1 MADKTAIVLFTR
13 DLRVTDNP
21 ALWAAS
27 RAERTVPLFVLDDAI
42 LKSRFAA
49 PNRVAYMREALVDLD
64 GRLKAMDGRL
74 FVRRGQVV
82 KEAMKVARECDA
94 SEFHIAS
101 DWSRYARKRE
111 KALRE
116 ACEEA
121 EIEFTAHPGLTI
133 LDPGVVTPTSGDHFK
148 VFTPYHRAWSS
159 HKWRDEVGAP
169 RKLSVPTTLA
179 AGELPALEK
188 LTDGEPSPE
197 RQPGGETEARKRMQA
212 FMGDRV
218 DHYEDGHDDLAS
230 KGTSHLSADI
240 HFGCVS
246 VRELAGAAEEARGGA
261 PFVRQLCWRDFHTQV
276 LAAYPDLPRR
286 DYRSRGDRWSHSEQV
301 FEAWK
306 EGRTGYPL
314 VDAGMRQLVAE
325 GYMHNRARL
334 AVGSFLTKDL
344 YVDWRRGA
352 WHFWDL
358 LTDGDIANNAGNWQW
373 VAGTGNDTRPQRVLN
388 PVRQAERFDP
398 DGVYVRRWV
407 PELESVRGK
416 AIFRP
421 WLMEG
426 FEDLDYPE
434 PIVDHDDAVAEFRSR
449 RES

>member
-1 MADKTAIVLFTR
+1 MAGKTAIVLFTR

-42 LKSRFAA
+42 LGSRFAA
-49 PNRVAYMREALVDLD
+49 PNRVAYMREALIDLD
-64 GRLKAMDGRL
+64 GRLRAMDARL
-74 FVRRGQVV
+74 FLRRGRVV
-82 KEAMKVARECDA
+82 EETMKVARECEA
-94 SEFHIAS
+94 GELHIAA
-101 DWSRYARKRE
+101 DWSRYARRRE
-111 KALRE
+111 NALRE
-116 ACEEA
+116 ACEDA
-121 EIEFTAHPGLTI
+121 GIDFTAHPGITI
-133 LDPGVVTPTSGDHFK
+133 LDPGAVAATGGDHFK

-159 HKWRDEVGAP
+159 AEWREEVDTP
-169 RKLSVPTTLA
+169 RKLIAPTTLA
-179 AGELPALEK
+179 AGELPALAK
-188 LTDGEPSPE
+188 LTDGTPSPQRE
-197 RQPGGETEARKRMQA
+197 PGGETQARKRMQA
-212 FMGDRV
+212 FLRDRV
-218 DHYEDGHDDLAS
+218 DRYDDGHDDLAGH
-230 KGTSHLSADI
+230 GTSSLSAHI
-240 HFGCVS
+240 RFGCVS
-246 VRELAGAAEEARGGA
+246 PRELAAAAQEARGGD
-261 PFVRQLCWRDFHTQV
+261 PFLRQLCWRDFHHQV
-276 LAAYPDLPRR
+276 LAAFPDLPRR
-286 DYRSRGDRWSHSEQV
+286 DYRSRGDRWSRSEQV

-314 VDAGMRQLVAE
+314 VDAGMRQLAAE

-358 LTDGDIANNAGNWQW
+358 LTDGDIADNSGNWQW

-398 DGVYVRRWV
+398 DGIYVRRWV

-426 FEDLDYPE
+426 FADLDYPE
-434 PIVDHDDAVAEFRSR
+434 PIVDHDDAVAEFRTR

>member
-1 MADKTAIVLFTR
+1 MSSKTAVVLFTR

-42 LKSRFAA
+42 LGSRFAA
-49 PNRVAYMREALVDLD
+49 PNRVAFMREALIDLD

-74 FVRRGQVV
+74 FLRRGQVV
-82 KEAMKVARECDA
+82 EEAMKVARECEA
-94 SEFHIAS
+94 SELHIAA
-101 DWSRYARKRE
+101 DWSRYARRRE

-116 ACEEA
+116 ACAEA
-121 EIEFTAHPGLTI
+121 EVELTAHPGITI
-133 LDPGVVTPTSGDHFK
+133 LDPGAVMPTGGDHFK
-148 VFTPYHRAWSS
+148 VFSPYHRAWSAAE
-159 HKWRDEVGAP
+159 WREEVGTP
-169 RKLSVPTTLA
+169 RKLSVPSGLA
-179 AGELPALEK
+179 AGELPALAQ
-188 LTDGEPSPE
+188 LTDGEPSQQRE
-197 RQPGGETEARKRMQA
+197 PGGETQARKRMEA
-212 FMGDRV
+212 FLQDRV
-218 DHYEDGHDDLAS
+218 DRYDDGHDDLAGH
-230 KGTSHLSADI
+230 GTSSLSAHI
-240 HFGCVS
+240 RFGCVS
-246 VRELAGAAEEARGGA
+246 PRELAGAAAEARGGE
-261 PFVRQLCWRDFHTQV
+261 PFVRQLCWRDFHHQV
-276 LAAYPDLPRR
+276 LAAFPDLPRR
-286 DYRSRGDRWSHSEQV
+286 DYRSRGDRWARSEQV

-314 VDAGMRQLVAE
+314 VDAGMRQLAAE

-344 YVDWRRGA
+344 YVDWRKGA

-358 LTDGDIANNAGNWQW
+358 LTDGDIANNSGNWQW
-373 VAGTGNDTRPQRVLN
+373 IAGTGNDTRPNRVLS

-398 DGVYVRRWV
+398 DGIYVRRWV

-426 FEDLDYPE
+426 FEALDYPE
-434 PIVDHDDAVAEFRSR
+434 PIVDHDDAVAEFRAR

>member
-1 MADKTAIVLFTR
+1 MSGNTAVVLFTR

-21 ALWAAS
+21 ALWEGS
-27 RAERTVPLFVLDDAI
+27 RAERTVPLFVLDDKI

-49 PNRVAYMREALVDLD
+49 PNRVAYMREALIDLD

-74 FVRRGQVV
+74 FVRRGDVIA
-82 KEAMKVARECDA
+82 ETMKVVEEVGADEL
-94 SEFHIAS
+94 HIAEDFS
-101 DWSRYARKRE
+101 SYARRRE
-111 KALRE
+111 DRLQKG
-116 ACEEA
+116 CEERDV
-121 EIEFTAHPGLTI
+121 EFTAHPGVTI
-133 LDPGVVTPTSGDHFK
+133 LEPGAVTPTSGDHFK
-148 VFTPYHRAWSS
+148 VFSPYHRAWSAA
-159 HKWRDEVGAP
+159 HWRAEVGAP
-169 RKLSVPTTLA
+169 RKLTVPTDLA
-179 AGELPALEK
+179 KGELPALEK
-188 LTDGEPSPE
+188 LTDGTPSPE
-197 RQPGGETEARKRMQA
+197 RQPGGETEARKRMKS
-212 FMGDRV
+212 FLGDRV
-218 DHYEDGHDDLAS
+218 DRYDEGHDDLAS

-240 HFGCVS
+240 RWGCVS
-246 VRELAGAAEEARGGA
+246 VRELAG
-261 PFVRQLCWRDFHTQV
+261 HTHV
-276 LAAYPDLPRR
+276 LNAYPALPKR
-286 DYRSRGDRWSHSEQV
+286 DYRSRGDRWSRSEKA

-314 VDAGMRQLVAE
+314 VDAGMRQLAAE

-344 YVDWRRGA
+344 YVDWRKGA

-373 VAGTGNDTRPQRVLN
+373 VAGTGNDTRPHRVLN

-407 PELESVRGK
+407 PELANVHGK

-421 WLMEG
+421 WEMEG

-434 PIVDHDDAVAEFRSR
+434 PIVDHGDAVAEFRAHR
-449 RES
+449 DR